1 MVDTYVAARME
12 LRGMPGALACL
23 SATGQDAGTKLT
35 DDETVQFQSG
45 AGAVGRQI
53 VHRWPCGL

>member
-1 MVDTYVAARME
+1 MKLANVNMVDTYAAARME
-12 LRGMPGALACL
+12 L
-23 SATGQDAGTKLT
+23 SATDQDAGTKLT
-35 DDETVQFQSG
+35 DDEMGHFQSG